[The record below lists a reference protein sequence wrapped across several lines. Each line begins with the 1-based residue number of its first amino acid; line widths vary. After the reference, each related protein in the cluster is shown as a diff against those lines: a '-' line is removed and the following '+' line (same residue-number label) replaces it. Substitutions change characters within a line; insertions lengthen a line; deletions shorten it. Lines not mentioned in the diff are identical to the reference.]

1 MEALTSS
8 ATWVG
13 VPGAGGL
20 VAPETEPAAI
30 TARANAAELRKVAID
45 PTQAGRRVPQPM
57 SVGSYD
63 LARPSDTPI
72 GYSAGV
78 VR

>member
-1 MEALTSS
+1 
-8 ATWVG
+8 
-13 VPGAGGL
+13 
-20 VAPETEPAAI
+20 
-30 TARANAAELRKVAID
+30 VAID